1 MYVQIDRA
9 GEKRETYFKQ
19 LAHIIRETGKSK
31 IYASRLETQGRIG
44 VYVQSQSAGITPS
57 FGREVSLFY

>member
-1 MYVQIDRA
+1 MCVQIDRA

-31 IYASRLETQGRIG
+31 IDASRLETRGRIG
-44 VYVQSQSAGITPS
+44 VYARSQSAGIIPS